1 MTINLKSGRWWMCDS
16 EGRPVFFRIQRQC
29 LVQWKGSGNPTWV
42 DEEELNCG
50 ALLQEF
56 DLDRVSKN
64 CFEVKQS
71 QEKMEDK

>member
-1 MTINLKSGRWWMCDS
+1 MDVRFGRKT
-16 EGRPVFFRIQRQC
+16 RFVRIQRQC

-56 DLDRVSKN
+56 DLDRVSNN